1 MKKKNSLFI
10 TMRLAIIAVA
20 LFTGQFALAA
30 VAGFAPLP
38 TSGLLGLSSV
48 DASAI
53 TQYATSNMKPLIA
66 TLVNSMDI
74 SKDISVLTTVKNKA
88 DLPKLAVG
96 KGLKP
101 YTGTFVAENNSV
113 TYTNRQLVLG
123 IGQRDLQIDPE
134 DYRNTFLA
142 QFAAP
147 GSNAVNKEGQIPFRQ
162 FLNEQLMLKLGSE
175 INDYTA
181 FFGFDK
187 TTATAYSGASTYVAG
202 AYITY
207 TQNGVLKYFQNVS
220 GSTTTAGQSPDTHPT
235 KWDDVSAA
243 AVVPGI
249 KSYLGSV
256 PAANTIATGAIA
268 SAADGLAKSAQL
280 YKALPSAY
288 RNTQM
293 VMHVSFTD
301 FDYIVQGSLDTY
313 GKYTMADMDSLNGI
327 YLPLTGKKC
336 FVKPASWLGTSRR
349 MILEPANA
357 ADGFRGLNLHMG
369 TDLISDMNQIEV
381 IRQHYKLDYAIK
393 LGLGF
398 QIADLNAIWINDQA

>member
-1 MKKKNSLFI
+1 MKKKSLFM
-10 TMRLAIIAVA
+10 TLRLAIIAVA

-30 VAGFAPLP
+30 VASFAPMP
-38 TSGLLGLSSV
+38 ANMLLGLSSV

-53 TQYATSNMKPLIA
+53 TQYATANMKPLIS

-74 SKDISVLTTVKNKA
+74 SKDISVMTNVKNKA
-88 DLPKLAVG
+88 DLPKLTVG

-101 YTGTFVAENNSV
+101 YTGTFASENNV
-113 TYTNRQLVLG
+113 LAYTNRQLVLG

-134 DYRNTFLA
+134 DYRSTFLV
-142 QFAAP
+142 QYSAP

-162 FLNEQLMLKLGSE
+162 YLNEQIMLKLGAE

-181 FFGFDK
+181 YFGFDNS
-187 TTATAYSGASTYVAG
+187 TATAYAGGSTYAAN

-207 TQNGVLKYFQNVS
+207 TQNGVLKYFKNIS
-220 GSTTTAGQSPDTHPT
+220 GSTTTAGQSPDTHPA

-249 KSYLGSV
+249 SSYLSAVTG
-256 PAANTIATGAIA
+256 ANAVVTGAI
-268 SAADGLAKSAQL
+268 SSGSTGLTAATTL
-280 YKALPSAY
+280 YKAISPAY

-293 VMHVSFTD
+293 VLHVSFTD
-301 FDYIVQGSLDTY
+301 FDFIVQGVLDAY
-313 GKYTMADMDSLNGI
+313 GKYTMADMDSLNGF

-357 ADGFRGLNLHMG
+357 GDGFRGLNLHMG
-369 TDLISDMNQIEV
+369 TDLLTDMNQIEV

-398 QIADLNAIWINDQA
+398 QIADVNAVWINDQA